1 MKIGKICVLFRLRV
15 ICPTFVSMKKSVLL
29 IFLLILSLASVS
41 QNYRKQI
48 EELDTAYYHDDFAG
62 AKKRIA
68 ELFPKIDKIKDDTL
82 LVEFLNTCGSV
93 YYNTDEFEEAEKYF
107 SLAAEKAKNTLGETE
122 YHYALAIFNLA
133 GCYKQEGRYSEAEPL
148 YLKSLPVLAEAFGQS
163 SLQYTRCFYTLAG
176 LYIDMARYND
186 AEGMCVAAVNFY
198 KEVLGN
204 ESPDYLGALGSIAI
218 VYQGQGKYDKAEEIF
233 LALLN
238 YKEGQKIKDTGE
250 INTLYNNLGELYRVM
265 GDYERAEPAL
275 TKAVNSSPENS
286 YAAATSLNN
295 LALVQKAIG
304 KYAEAEI
311 SYKKALDVYKF
322 LNKTNHPDYTNPLN
336 NLGELYRTMGRTQ
349 EAANAF
355 LEVIEIRKK
364 LLGTDH
370 PNYANGLNNLALL
383 ESEVGNFEG
392 AEQHFL
398 ECKEIYKKILGEKH
412 RFYANCLNNLAFVYK
427 ATGKLEKAEETYLEC
442 LKISKETVGEN
453 SDKYGLYLGGLA
465 GTYRMMKKYDKAIP
479 LIEKSMEIL
488 KNKLGE
494 THYDY
499 IQTEY
504 NLAETY
510 REKGNYADA
519 KIHYLSSIKGY
530 LFLIEKYFPSLGE
543 KEKTDFY
550 FTVNIAFE
558 TFNSFVIQMK
568 TEYPEENLDDL
579 VARMYDNQ
587 LVIKSL
593 LLKETGKIKTQ
604 VAQSGDKQLKEDYES
619 LLKMRETIV
628 QQYRLTAEDLLEEG
642 VDLPKMEKEANELEQ
657 KITAVSN
664 ISVKKNDSNKSWKD
678 IQQKLKAD
686 ECVVEMVRTEFYNE
700 GRWTDSIYYSAMV
713 IDKTCTVPKFV
724 FIKNG
729 NELETKVAANYRQ
742 LIKTRKPDETSYN
755 ALWKP
760 LKEAIGNA
768 KKIYFSPDG
777 IYQQVNIYTLKN
789 SATQKYL
796 VEEANIVLLT
806 NSQDLIETVSSSSSK
821 TAEIFS
827 YPDYDFVASTAEVK
841 STEPLSR
848 YGFTKLAELPGTKIE
863 ADSITKI
870 LKFRNWIVNE
880 HLQAEATEG
889 AIKKIQNP
897 KILHIATHGFFLQ
910 DVAENASVVMGMQAS
925 IARENPLLRSGLMF
939 AGAASIARDSL
950 VDNTTDDGILTAYE
964 AANMNLTQTDLV
976 VLSACETGLGE
987 MKNSQGVYGLQRAFM
1002 VAGAK
1007 SVIMS
1012 LWVVDDFATQEL
1024 MSNFYREWLKD
1035 PSAENRQK
1043 AFRIAQ
1049 LKLKEKFPEPYYWGA
1064 FVMVGK

>member
-1 MKIGKICVLFRLRV
+1 
-15 ICPTFVSMKKSVLL
+15 MKKHLL
-29 IFLLILSLASVS
+29 FIFLFSISFVSVS
-41 QNYRKQI
+41 QNIRKQI
-48 EELDTAYYHDDFAG
+48 EELDTAYYHDDYVL

-68 ELFPKIDKIKDDTL
+68 EIFPQIDKIKNDTL

-93 YYNTDEFEEAEKYF
+93 YYSTSDFTEAANYF
-107 SLAAEKAKNTLGETE
+107 VMASEKAKTSLGETE

-133 GCYKQEGRYSEAEPL
+133 GCYKEEGRYAESEPL
-148 YLKSLPVLAEAFGQS
+148 YIKSLPILAEAFGQS
-163 SLQYTRCFYTLAG
+163 SVQYTRCFYTLAS

-186 AEGMCVAAVNFY
+186 AEGMIAAAVNFY
-198 KEVLGN
+198 KEILGN

-218 VYQGQGKYDKAEEIF
+218 VYQGQGKYDKAEEII

-238 YKEGQKIKDTGE
+238 YFKAQNKDKEQ
-250 INTLYNNLGELYRVM
+250 INTLQNNLGELYRTM

-275 TKAVNSSPENS
+275 KEAVKTAPENS
-286 YAAATSLNN
+286 LAIATSLNN

-304 KYAEAEI
+304 KYAEAEV
-311 SYKKALDVYKF
+311 SYKKAIDAYKF
-322 LNKTNHPDYTNPLN
+322 QNKTNHPDYTNPVN

-355 LEVIEIRKK
+355 VEVIELRKK

-370 PNYANGLNNLALL
+370 PNYANALNNLALL
-383 ESEVGNFEG
+383 ESEVGYFED
-392 AEQHFL
+392 AEKHFL
-398 ECKEIYKKILGEKH
+398 ESKEIYKKILGEKH
-412 RFYANCLNNLAFVYK
+412 RFYANCLNNLAYVYK
-427 ATGKLEKAEETYLEC
+427 ATGKLEKAKETYEEC
-442 LKISKETVGEN
+442 LRLAKESVGEN

-465 GTYRMMKKYDKAIP
+465 GTYRMMKKYNEAIP
-479 LIEKSMEIL
+479 LILKSMEIL

-494 THYDY
+494 NHYDY
-499 IQTEY
+499 INTEY

-510 REKGNYADA
+510 RESGNNIDA
-519 KIHYLSSIKGY
+519 KKHYLNSIKGY

-550 FTVNIAFE
+550 FTVSITFE
-558 TFNSFVIQMK
+558 TFNSFVIEMK
-568 TEYPEENLDDL
+568 TVPIAIGIPNENHDDL

-587 LVIKSL
+587 MVIKSL
-593 LLKETGKIKTQ
+593 LLKETGKVKIQ
-604 VAQSGDKQLKEDYES
+604 VAQSGDKKLKEDYEE
-619 LLKMRETIV
+619 LLKLRETIV
-628 QQYRLTAEDLLEEG
+628 QQYRLTAEDLTEIG
-642 VDLPKMEKEANELEQ
+642 VDLPAMEKQANELEQ
-657 KITAVSN
+657 KITSVSN
-664 ISVKKNDSNKSWKD
+664 ISVKKKEEAKSWKD
-678 IQQKLKAD
+678 IQSKLKSD
-686 ECVVEMVRTEFYNE
+686 ECVVEIVRTEFYTKGN
-700 GRWTDSIYYSAMV
+700 WTDSVYYSAMV
-713 IDKTCTVPKFV
+713 IDKTCKAPKFV

-729 NELETKVAANYRQ
+729 NDLESKIANDYRT
-742 LIKTRKPDETSYN
+742 LIKTKKSDETSYD

-760 LKEAIGNA
+760 LKEAVGAA

-777 IYQQVNIYTLKN
+777 VYQQVNMYTLKN
-789 SATQKYL
+789 SQTKKYL
-796 VEEANIVLLT
+796 LEEANIVLLT
-806 NSQDLIETVSSSSSK
+806 NSQDLIETISASDSK

-841 STEPLSR
+841 SSEPLSR
-848 YGFTKLAELPGTKIE
+848 YGFSNLAELPGTKIE

-870 LKFRNWIVNE
+870 LKSKNWKVNE
-880 HLQAEATEG
+880 HLQAQATEE

-910 DVAENASVVMGMQAS
+910 DVDDNASVVMGMQAK
-925 IARENPLLRSGLMF
+925 IAKENPLLRSGLMM
-939 AGAASIARDSL
+939 AGSAAIARDSM

-1024 MSNFYREWLKD
+1024 MSNFYREWIKD

-1043 AFRIAQ
+1043 AFRVAQ
-1049 LKLKEKFPEPYYWGA
+1049 LKLKEKFPDPYYWGA